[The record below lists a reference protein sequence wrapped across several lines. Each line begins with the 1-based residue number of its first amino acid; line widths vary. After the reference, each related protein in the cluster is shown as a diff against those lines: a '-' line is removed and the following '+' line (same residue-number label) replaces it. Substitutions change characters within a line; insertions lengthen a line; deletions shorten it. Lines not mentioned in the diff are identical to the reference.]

1 MGADHARKLARVVSG
16 TELVAVTDFDAGV
29 AGAVA
34 GDSATVF
41 TMTVLS

>member
-16 TELVAVTDFDAGV
+16 SELVAVTDFDAGV

-34 GDSATVF
+34 GELGARF